1 MDYYQANGLTNYG
14 CEKII
19 GMKNTI
25 YYLSTCD
32 TCKRIMKEFDLEDFD
47 QIDIKKQ
54 PLSEVQI
61 EYLYRKVGSYEG
73 FFSKSARK
81 YRALNL
87 KEKNLSEADFKHYLL
102 EDYTFLKRPVFI
114 IDQEAY
120 VGNSKKNIEVLKEI
134 LK

>member
-54 PLSEVQI
+54 PLSEAQI
-61 EYLYRKVGSYEG
+61 EYLYRKVGSYE
-73 FFSKSARK
+73 
-81 YRALNL
+81 
-87 KEKNLSEADFKHYLL
+87 
-102 EDYTFLKRPVFI
+102 VF
-114 IDQEAY
+114 
-120 VGNSKKNIEVLKEI
+120 
-134 LK
+134 